1 MHISSKGIGGYIVS
15 VLNGMAQ
22 GLFSSLIIGLIIKQI
37 GTYASIDFLVSAG
50 SFAQAM
56 TCPAIGVGVA
66 RAVGAPNLALFAAAT
81 AGVIGGGAI
90 TDGAII
96 SGEPLGA
103 CIASLAG
110 ALCGKAIAG
119 KTKVDI
125 ILVPMITIVAG
136 GIAGMIVSPAVAALM
151 NGLGAFINHLTTL
164 YPLPMG
170 ILVSVRARS
179 RCRMRRMRCADGWL
193 CSDELQ
199 GEWGRRAYKP
209 GNRNLDAAD
218 SEYLEELE
226 DLDTAYNSFGHNW
239 PCLDMH
245 IQDDEQCL
253 GCRHGHKRACR
264 AVQCR
269 C

>member
-96 SGEPLGA
+96 S
-103 CIASLAG
+103 
-110 ALCGKAIAG
+110 
-119 KTKVDI
+119 
-125 ILVPMITIVAG
+125 
-136 GIAGMIVSPAVAALM
+136 
-151 NGLGAFINHLTTL
+151 
-164 YPLPMG
+164 
-170 ILVSVRARS
+170 
-179 RCRMRRMRCADGWL
+179 
-193 CSDELQ
+193 
-199 GEWGRRAYKP
+199 
-209 GNRNLDAAD
+209 
-218 SEYLEELE
+218 
-226 DLDTAYNSFGHNW
+226 
-239 PCLDMH
+239 
-245 IQDDEQCL
+245 
-253 GCRHGHKRACR
+253 
-264 AVQCR
+264 
-269 C
+269 